1 MRADLTSNFNK
12 NVFAGTCTRSQ
23 KFDGQCWPSPAS
35 SGLLLKPSGL
45 SLRSS
50 QLSLRSSWLLL
61 GSSGLSSRSSW
72 LSLRSSGFPFASMHE
87 CGQWMFHLY
96 ITLYNS
102 QNSFIVRVECLMK
115 TEKTVFQIQSCEL
128 EIVFVENSL
137 CSGITVLEFFPCS
150 FFIK

>member
-1 MRADLTSNFNK
+1 MLAF
-12 NVFAGTCTRSQ
+12 TCVQ
-23 KFDGQCWPSPAS
+23 WV
-35 SGLLLKPSGL
+35 LIKPSGL

-61 GSSGLSSRSSW
+61 GSSGLSLGSSGLSSRSSW
-72 LSLRSSGFPFASMHE
+72 LSLGSSGLPFASMHE

-96 ITLYNS
+96 ITVYNS

-115 TEKTVFQIQSCEL
+115 TEKTIFQIQSCEL

-137 CSGITVLEFFPCS
+137 CSGITVLEFFRVR